1 MGKATAHVFL
11 GAFIAA
17 ALVGGD
23 PAGAGP
29 VEDAAAAYKRGDYA
43 TAMRLFRPLADEGD
57 ASAQVVLGFMYCCP
71 VDGGYYFI
79 ITLQDKGF

>member
-57 ASAQVVLGFMYCCP
+57 ASAQVVLGFMSLLS
-71 VDGGYYFI
+71 G
-79 ITLQDKGF
+79 